1 VDARKEIMITPFNEA
16 EIRAM
21 VEVLKRTEPNISG
34 ENVVKEIRAQLE
46 LKGIEWNDDLERKVR
61 YCVHIHPK

>member
-1 VDARKEIMITPFNEA
+1 MTPFNEA

-21 VEVLKRTEPNISG
+21 VEGLRKADPNITG
-34 ENVVKEIRAQLE
+34 ENAVKRICTQLE
-46 LKGIEWNDDLERKVR
+46 LKGIEWDDDLERKIR